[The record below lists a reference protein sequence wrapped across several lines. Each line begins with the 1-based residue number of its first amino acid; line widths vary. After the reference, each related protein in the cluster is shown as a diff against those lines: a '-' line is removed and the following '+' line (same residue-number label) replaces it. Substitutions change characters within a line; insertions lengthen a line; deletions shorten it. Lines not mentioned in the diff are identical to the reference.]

1 MSRFKKRSVSILL
14 VLSVLVTFVC
24 SYGGVTAVAN
34 DTPAPAISSGTY
46 GLAQNIQDGVILHA
60 WNWSYKTI
68 EDNMADIAA
77 AGYSAV
83 QTSPVQQPRD
93 YNASWTQVSTQW
105 WKYYQPLDLTFATEH
120 TWMGTPAE
128 FQAMCTTAHS
138 YGVKVIVD
146 IVANHLANDR
156 DGAGNARDNRNSGIP
171 AYLRNNDSYWH
182 VNTIWASDGNRY
194 DMTMGSTGQ
203 PDLNTGNSAVQGFI
217 INLMKTCID
226 KGADGF
232 RFDAAKH
239 IEVPEDPYGAG
250 SSFWPNVTSQV
261 SSYGSS
267 KGKNIYYY
275 GEVLNTAATALSNY
289 TEYISLTDNQT
300 GNNVKT
306 NVLNGNAA
314 GAAASG
320 YVFNLGADKT
330 VLWAESHDIFAENQ
344 FISNTD
350 IMLTW
355 AIVASRADA
364 TSLFLA
370 RPWSYTGNEMGQAG
384 DTSWK
389 GANVAAVNKFH
400 NYFVGQG
407 EYLSNSGSVV
417 INERGTTGAVLV
429 NLSGGSVSVNA
440 QANRMI
446 DGTYKDQISGNNFT
460 VSNGRITGSITGK
473 NIAVLYNTAASP
485 GGTKTLYLQDKLGWG
500 SSAKAYCWNTL
511 TGAKNAN
518 WPGVTMTYVKTTPD
532 THENIYKI
540 TFPDSAYD
548 YIIFTN
554 GSGSQT
560 VDLPTVTNGS
570 VYYCTQAA
578 SSGKYKVSTY
588 PST

>member
-1 MSRFKKRSVSILL
+1 MSRFKRSSLSILL
-14 VLSVLVTFVC
+14 ALSILVTFVC
-24 SYGGVTAVAN
+24 SYGGVTAAAN
-34 DTPAPAISSGTY
+34 DAPAPAISSGTY

-60 WNWSYKTI
+60 WNWSYNTI
-68 EDNMADIAA
+68 KNNMADIAA

-93 YNASWTQVSTQW
+93 YNASWTQVSSQW

-156 DGAGNARDNRNSGIP
+156 DGAGNAADNRNSGIP

-182 VNTIWASDGNRY
+182 INTIWASDSNRY

-203 PDLNTGNSAVQGFI
+203 PDLNTGNSAVQGFV

-250 SSFWPNVTSQV
+250 SNFWPNVTGQV
-261 SSYGSS
+261 SAYGST

-275 GEVLNTAATALSNY
+275 GEVLNTASTPLSNY
-289 TEYISLTDNQT
+289 TEYICLTDNQT
-300 GNNVKT
+300 GNNVKS

-330 VLWAESHDIFAENQ
+330 VLWAESHDIFADNQ
-344 FISNTD
+344 FVSNTD

-407 EYLSNSGSVV
+407 EYLSNNGSVV

-429 NLSGGSVSVNA
+429 NLSGSSVNVNA

-460 VSNGRITGSITGK
+460 VSNGRIYGSITGK

-511 TGAKNAN
+511 TGAKNAA
-518 WPGVTMTYVKTTPD
+518 WPGVSMTYVKTTPD

-540 TFPDSAYD
+540 TFTDSAYD
-548 YIIFTN
+548 YIVFTN
-554 GSGSQT
+554 GSGQQT
-560 VDLPTVTNGS
+560 VDLPTATNGS
-570 VYYCTQAA
+570 VYYCTEAA
-578 SSGKYKVSTY
+578 SSGKYNVSTY

>member
-1 MSRFKKRSVSILL
+1 MSRFKKSSLSILL
-14 VLSVLVTFVC
+14 VLSILVTFVC

-60 WNWSYKTI
+60 WNWSYNTI
-68 EDNMADIAA
+68 KSNMADIAA

-105 WKYYQPLDLTFATEH
+105 WKFYQPLDLTFAADH
-120 TWMGTPAE
+120 TWMGTPTE
-128 FQAMCTTAHS
+128 FEDMCEEAHS

-156 DGAGNARDNRNSGIP
+156 DGAGNAKDNRNSGIP

-182 VNTIWASDGNRY
+182 VNTIWANDSNRY

-203 PDLNTGNSAVQGFI
+203 PDLNTGNSAVQGFV

-250 SSFWPNVTSQV
+250 SNFWPNVTSQV
-261 SSYGSS
+261 STYGSA

-275 GEVLNTAATALSNY
+275 GEVLNTASTALSNY
-289 TEYISLTDNQT
+289 TEYICLTDNQT
-300 GNNVKT
+300 GNNVKS

-344 FISNTD
+344 FTSNTD
-350 IMLTW
+350 IMLAW
-355 AIVASRADA
+355 AVVASRADA

-370 RPWSYTGNEMGQAG
+370 RPWSYTGNEMGLSG

-389 GANVAAVNKFH
+389 GKNVAEVNKFH
-400 NYFVGQG
+400 NYFIGQG
-407 EYLSNSGSVV
+407 EYLSNNGSVV

-429 NLSGGSVSVNA
+429 NLSSNSVSVNA

-446 DGTYKDQISGNNFT
+446 DGTYKDHISGNNFT
-460 VSNGRITGSITGK
+460 VSNGRIYGSITGK

-485 GGTKTLYLQDKLGWG
+485 GGVKTLYLQDKLGWG
-500 SSAKAYCWNTL
+500 SSAKAYCWNSL
-511 TGAKNAN
+511 TGAKNAA

-540 TFPDSAYD
+540 TFTDSAYD

-554 GSGSQT
+554 GSGQQT
-560 VDLPTVTNGS
+560 VDLPTATNGS

>member
-1 MSRFKKRSVSILL
+1 MSRFKKSSLSILL
-14 VLSVLVTFVC
+14 VLSILVTFVC

-60 WNWSYKTI
+60 WNWSYNTI
-68 EDNMADIAA
+68 KSNMADIAA

-105 WKYYQPLDLTFATEH
+105 WKFYQPLDLTFAADH
-120 TWMGTPAE
+120 TWMGTPEE
-128 FQAMCTTAHS
+128 FKKMCEKAHS

-156 DGAGNARDNRNSGIP
+156 DGAGNAKDNRNSGIP

-182 VNTIWASDGNRY
+182 VNTIWASDSNRY

-203 PDLNTGNSAVQGFI
+203 PDLNTGNSAVQGFVI
-217 INLMKTCID
+217 DLMKTCID

-250 SSFWPNVTSQV
+250 SNFWPNVTSQV
-261 SSYGSS
+261 SAYGSA

-275 GEVLNTAATALSNY
+275 GEVLNTASTALSNY
-289 TEYISLTDNQT
+289 TEYICLTDNQT
-300 GNNVKT
+300 GNNVKS

-344 FISNTD
+344 FTSNTD

-355 AIVASRADA
+355 AVVASRADA

-370 RPWSYTGNEMGQAG
+370 RPWSYTGNEMGLSG

-389 GANVAAVNKFH
+389 GKNVAEVNKFH
-400 NYFVGQG
+400 NYFIGQG
-407 EYLSNSGSVV
+407 EYLSNNGSVV

-429 NLSGGSVSVNA
+429 NLSSNSVSVNA

-446 DGTYKDQISGNNFT
+446 DGTYKDHISGNNFT
-460 VSNGRITGSITGK
+460 VSNGRIYGSITGK

-485 GGTKTLYLQDKLGWG
+485 GGVKTLYLQDKLGWG
-500 SSAKAYCWNTL
+500 SSAKAYCWNSL
-511 TGAKNAN
+511 TGAKNAA

-540 TFPDSAYD
+540 TFTDSAYD

-554 GSGSQT
+554 GSGQQT
-560 VDLPTVTNGS
+560 VDLPTATNGS